1 MYAVDINR
9 MRNNKP
15 VLFSNYLFTNW
26 GYSYIQPV
34 NTQEDKN
41 ESTIEDY
48 LTKKSDNEY
57 KNYENAK
64 AFVSMKI
71 YLIEEKNTQ
80 YNIM

>member
-1 MYAVDINR
+1 

-48 LTKKSDNEY
+48 LTKKSDNE
-57 KNYENAK
+57 NN
-64 AFVSMKI
+64 
-71 YLIEEKNTQ
+71 N
-80 YNIM
+80 